1 MGHGRDAIEI
11 VSADSI
17 AAGAARH
24 AQDRRPA
31 RYSDTPALDPESVP
45 GCAEPAM
52 LAQPRAIRLDREH
65 LRKHRIVAFDKNDA
79 STGVFDV
86 LRTKVLRLMEAR
98 GWRSLAITS
107 PIPGA
112 GKTVVS
118 INLAISIAQRAE
130 KSVLLVDFDFRRPK
144 VAPILGIPAGISLN
158 ELVEGKAKTAEALV
172 SPELPRLLVLPTN
185 SPVPNSSEVLC
196 SQRITQLVEDLH
208 ECYADHLLVFDLPPL
223 LNVDDAF
230 GILPQIDCVLLVV
243 GDGMSSR
250 AEIEDCARLIPE
262 AKLLGVVLNKAD
274 VPITAYY

>member
-1 MGHGRDAIEI
+1 MGHGRDPIEM
-11 VSADSI
+11 VSADMI
-17 AAGAARH
+17 ATSAARPL
-24 AQDRRPA
+24 QDA
-31 RYSDTPALDPESVP
+31 RSGQPPDAGTLDPESVAA
-45 GCAEPAM
+45 CVEPAM
-52 LAQPRAIRLDREH
+52 LAQPRAIRLDPEH
-65 LRKHRIVAFDKNDA
+65 LRKQRVVAFDKNDA

-86 LRTKVLRLMEAR
+86 LRTKVLRQMEAR

-107 PIPGA
+107 PIPAA
-112 GKTVVS
+112 GKTVVG

-144 VAPILGIPAGISLN
+144 VAPILGIPAGTSLN

-172 SPELPRLLVLPTN
+172 SPGLPRLLVLPTN

-196 SQRITQLVEDLH
+196 SLRITQLIEDLH

-243 GDGMSSR
+243 GDGMSTR
-250 AEIEDCARLIPE
+250 AEIEDCIRLIPE

-274 VPITAYY
+274 VPVTAYY